1 MASIFTKIIRG
12 EIPCHRIAEND
23 DFIAFLDVSPLTKGH
38 TLVVP
43 KVEVD
48 YIFDLEETTYLE
60 LWKFAK
66 RVAMAIETA
75 VPCKRVVSSVIG
87 IEVPHT
93 HIHLIPLNV
102 MDDCNFSRPKLSLP
116 AEEMKTIAQK
126 IRTAFK

>member
-12 EIPCHRIAEND
+12 EIPCHKIAEND
-23 DFIAFLDVSPLTKGH
+23 EFIAFLDMSPLTKGH

-43 KVEVD
+43 KIEVD
-48 YIFDLEETTYLE
+48 YIFALEETTYLE

-66 RVAMAIETA
+66 RVAAALEQTMACRRIVT
-75 VPCKRVVSSVIG
+75 SVIG

-116 AEEMKTIAQK
+116 DEEMKEIAQK
-126 IRTAFK
+126 IRAAFQ